1 MWRVCESE
9 NRNDDGDDDGV
20 VCVWVFN
27 LCGGLSEYRN
37 IAVSK
42 IKLHTES
49 REPCSLPS
57 KTRNKSRTPH
67 PRNVSHIL
75 FEERAL

>member
-9 NRNDDGDDDGV
+9 NRKDGDDDGV
-20 VCVWVFN
+20 VCEWVYN
-27 LCGGLSEYRN
+27 LCGGLSEYSN

-49 REPCSLPS
+49 REPCPIAKQKQDKS
-57 KTRNKSRTPH
+57 KEP
-67 PRNVSHIL
+67 
-75 FEERAL
+75 

>member
-1 MWRVCESE
+1 MEVKIEMMS
-9 NRNDDGDDDGV
+9 DDE
-20 VCVWVFN
+20 VCVGFN

-49 REPCSLPS
+49 REPCPIAKQNARQIKGASEM
-57 KTRNKSRTPH
+57 SRTCS
-67 PRNVSHIL
+67 RK
-75 FEERAL
+75 